1 MAVTDDNA
9 SFDCE
14 TTSAV
19 STDKLITTE
28 IVFDTTQLDFSS
40 EHRETEL
47 SLSFARRHLYVDDD
61 GNPLSVLQRLWRA
74 LKSGRLPFSR
84 LVRKTI

>member
-9 SFDCE
+9 SFDYD
-14 TTSAV
+14 TASAV
-19 STDKLITTE
+19 STDKLVANE
-28 IVFDTTQLDFSS
+28 VVFDTTHLDLSA

-84 LVRKTI
+84 LARKTI